1 MAIELVEKFLPY
13 VDEQFSTESKKEHLT
28 NQDFSFTGA
37 HSVKIYKIST
47 GKMNDYGRSGPSG
60 ENWSRY
66 GAVESL
72 NATTERQQLTK
83 DRSFTFAIDSLD
95 EDETEGQL
103 EAATALARQMREVV
117 IPEVDTYTLGVMC
130 ERAGNK
136 PEAVKL
142 AASSIYDMIFDA
154 NSALDDAEVPDL
166 GRVLVV
172 TPATLLLMIALMS
185 VGTGPVSTGGGI
197 RTTTLAVL
205 YLSTASW
212 LRGRHQVVVYH
223 KRIPMQVLYKALNIF
238 FIYSGFVFL
247 TTFAMLVCNTG
258 GFSFGQILFESVSA
272 FSTVGLTADVT
283 AQLNTSCKIILMIAM
298 FIGRVGIM
306 TLSIVFGD
314 RRKRNLQFPE
324 ENISIG

>member
-60 ENWSRY
+60 GNWSRY

-83 DRSFTFAIDSLD
+83 DRSFTFAIESLD

-117 IPEVDTYTLGVMC
+117 IPEVDTYILNVMC
-130 ERAGNK
+130 EHAGNK
-136 PEAVKL
+136 PEAVSL
-142 AASSIYDMIFDA
+142 AASSIYDMIFNA

-172 TPATLLLMIALMS
+172 TPATLLLMKTSKDNNGRYQDMIS
-185 VGTGPVSTGGGI
+185 
-197 RTTTLAVL
+197 AVL
-205 YLSTASW
+205 DES
-212 LRGRHQVVVYH
+212 
-223 KRIPMQVLYKALNIF
+223 KRRV
-238 FIYSGFVFL
+238 GFVGNLDGLDVLKVPATRLPENFGFMVAHPCATVAPTKL
-247 TTFAMLVCNTG
+247 ESYKTHDNPPGINGALVEGRICYD
-258 GFSFGQILFESVSA
+258 A
-272 FSTVGLTADVT
+272 FVL
-283 AQLNTSCKIILMIAM
+283 
-298 FIGRVGIM
+298 
-306 TLSIVFGD
+306 
-314 RRKRNLQFPE
+314 
-324 ENISIG
+324 ENKAKAIYYQENKPAV

>member
-28 NQDFSFTGA
+28 NQDFSFSGA

-83 DRSFTFAIDSLD
+83 DRSFTFVIDSLD

-172 TPATLLLMIALMS
+172 TPATLLLMKTSKDNNGRYQDMIS
-185 VGTGPVSTGGGI
+185 
-197 RTTTLAVL
+197 AVL
-205 YLSTASW
+205 DES
-212 LRGRHQVVVYH
+212 
-223 KRIPMQVLYKALNIF
+223 KRRV
-238 FIYSGFVFL
+238 GFVGNLDGLDVLKVPATRLPENFGFMVAHPCATVAPTKL
-247 TTFAMLVCNTG
+247 ESYKTHDNPPGINGALVEGRICYD
-258 GFSFGQILFESVSA
+258 A
-272 FSTVGLTADVT
+272 FVLENKAK
-283 AQLNTSCKIILMIAM
+283 AIYYQENK
-298 FIGRVGIM
+298 
-306 TLSIVFGD
+306 
-314 RRKRNLQFPE
+314 PE
-324 ENISIG
+324 

>member
-1 MAIELVEKFLPY
+1 MTIELVEKFLPY

-60 ENWSRY
+60 GNWSRY

-172 TPATLLLMIALMS
+172 TPATLLLMKTSKDNNGRYQDMI
-185 VGTGPVSTGGGI
+185 G
-197 RTTTLAVL
+197 AVL
-205 YLSTASW
+205 DES
-212 LRGRHQVVVYH
+212 
-223 KRIPMQVLYKALNIF
+223 KRRV
-238 FIYSGFVFL
+238 GFVGNLDGLDVLKVPATRLPENFGFMVAHPCATVAPTKL
-247 TTFAMLVCNTG
+247 ESYKTHDNPPGINGALVEGRICYD
-258 GFSFGQILFESVSA
+258 A
-272 FSTVGLTADVT
+272 FVLENKAK
-283 AQLNTSCKIILMIAM
+283 AIYYQENK
-298 FIGRVGIM
+298 
-306 TLSIVFGD
+306 
-314 RRKRNLQFPE
+314 PE
-324 ENISIG
+324 

>member
-60 ENWSRY
+60 GNWSRY

-117 IPEVDTYTLGVMC
+117 IPEVDTYILNVMC
-130 ERAGNK
+130 EHAGNK

-172 TPATLLLMIALMS
+172 TPATLLLMKTSKDNNGRYQDMIS
-185 VGTGPVSTGGGI
+185 
-197 RTTTLAVL
+197 AVL
-205 YLSTASW
+205 DES
-212 LRGRHQVVVYH
+212 
-223 KRIPMQVLYKALNIF
+223 KRRV
-238 FIYSGFVFL
+238 GFVGNLDGLDVLKVPATRLPENFGFMVAHPCATVAPTKL
-247 TTFAMLVCNTG
+247 ESYKTHDNPPGINGALVEGRICYD
-258 GFSFGQILFESVSA
+258 A
-272 FSTVGLTADVT
+272 FVL
-283 AQLNTSCKIILMIAM
+283 
-298 FIGRVGIM
+298 
-306 TLSIVFGD
+306 
-314 RRKRNLQFPE
+314 
-324 ENISIG
+324 ENKAKAIYYQENKPAV